1 MKKFIIILLLLLP
14 LFLIVA
20 ISLAGRIYT
29 LVSFVE
35 PTGVAFREED
45 VDAQGH
51 LKLGLGETHAL
62 RYEVLP
68 ENATNKAVRFDV
80 SDDGILSVT
89 EDGVITGLAY
99 GQAVVTVKTQS
110 GRKTAELT
118 VNVTDSAVAGVSLSE
133 TEKTAAVYSTFRL
146 TAAITPRTA
155 ENKNVIWSSS
165 DDSVVRVEDGVVQ
178 ILRVPEGADKTVIIT
193 VTTED
198 GHFTDSCTVTVTSPR
213 LAFKATM
220 EGKGALLT
228 SEKELKILDLLLF
241 DETVDSK
248 SLCFETGNRKAAE
261 IIGEGDERRLVF
273 LEEKTSSCTLT
284 VTLSG
289 DAEHEEV
296 QIELVIRYI
305 PG

>member
-1 MKKFIIILLLLLP
+1 M
-14 LFLIVA
+14 
-20 ISLAGRIYT
+20 
-29 LVSFVE
+29 
-35 PTGVAFREED
+35 
-45 VDAQGH
+45 
-51 LKLGLGETHAL
+51 
-62 RYEVLP
+62 
-68 ENATNKAVRFDV
+68 
-80 SDDGILSVT
+80 
-89 EDGVITGLAY
+89 
-99 GQAVVTVKTQS
+99 
-110 GRKTAELT
+110 
-118 VNVTDSAVAGVSLSE
+118 
-133 TEKTAAVYSTFRL
+133 
-146 TAAITPRTA
+146 
-155 ENKNVIWSSS
+155 
-165 DDSVVRVEDGVVQ
+165 Q

-241 DETVDSK
+241 DETVDST
-248 SLCFETGNRKAAE
+248 SLRFETGNRKAAD

-273 LEEKTSSCTLT
+273 LEEKPSSCTLT

-296 QIELVIRYI
+296 QIKLVIRYI